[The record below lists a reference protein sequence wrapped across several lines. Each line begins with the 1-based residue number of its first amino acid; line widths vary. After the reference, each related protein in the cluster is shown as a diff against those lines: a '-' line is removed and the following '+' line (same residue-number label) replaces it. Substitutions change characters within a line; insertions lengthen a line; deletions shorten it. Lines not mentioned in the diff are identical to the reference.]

1 MKLLPILAKATLP
14 MSTRSLKR
22 RLIAGF
28 GANTFSRLSTTLTQI
43 FSVPVFLSHWGVH
56 LYGEWILLNTIPSY
70 LSLSDVGFGSVAGNE
85 MTMLAA
91 TDDFEQA
98 LVVFQSVWVLTTVIT
113 SVLGLLL
120 IGAVWLL
127 PLGRWLHM
135 HAISSADA
143 KRIVL
148 LLGLAV
154 LLGMQETLFQA
165 AFRCVGKYPLGT
177 MAKSLVVLTAF
188 LSTMFGV
195 WLHLS
200 PVPVAELYV
209 AVNVV
214 GVFALW
220 FLLRREVPWIRFGI
234 RHAEWAVIRR
244 LTGPALSFMSF
255 PLVNALNLQGILV
268 VIGYV
273 LGPIAVVTFNTA
285 RTISRSAVQGMN
297 LINNAIWPE
306 MSTAFGAGAMDVA
319 RMLHRRAC
327 QISLLLCLSITLGV
341 AILGDWIW
349 KIWTVGKV
357 PIDPVLLDIMLL
369 QMVVSAFWFTSSVVP
384 MATNQHQ
391 RMARAMLT
399 ATCLALVLA
408 WSLMHVK
415 ALGLRGAAIA
425 LVAGDAFTAVYVLR
439 ESLQLL
445 GDNLGSFAR
454 SMLDL
459 SVLQTAWRRP
469 KLPLPNEE

>member
-1 MKLLPILAKATLP
+1 
-14 MSTRSLKR
+14 
-22 RLIAGF
+22 
-28 GANTFSRLSTTLTQI
+28 TTLTQI

-70 LSLSDVGFGSVAGNE
+70 LGLSDVGFGSVAGNE

-91 TDDFEQA
+91 AHDFEQA

-113 SVLGLLL
+113 SLLGLLL
-120 IGAVWLL
+120 LATVWVLPIGT
-127 PLGRWLHM
+127 WLHM
-135 HAISSADA
+135 HAIAAVDA
-143 KRIVL
+143 RLIIL

-177 MAKSLVVLTAF
+177 MAKSLIVLAAF
-188 LSTMFGV
+188 LSTMFAV
-195 WLHLS
+195 ALRLS
-200 PVPVAELYV
+200 PVAVAMLYA
-209 AVNVV
+209 AVNAV

-220 FLLRREVPWIRFGI
+220 VLLRREVPWIRFGV
-234 RHAEWAVIRR
+234 RHAQWKVIRR
-244 LTGPALSFMSF
+244 LAGPAFSFMSF

-273 LGPIAVVTFNTA
+273 MGPIPVVTFNTA

-297 LINNAIWPE
+297 LINNSVWPE
-306 MSTAFGAGAMDVA
+306 MSAAFGVRAMDVA

-327 QISLLLCLSITLGV
+327 QISLLLCLGITLTV
-341 AILGDWIW
+341 AVLGDRIW
-349 KIWTVGKV
+349 RVWTVGRV
-357 PIDPVLLDIMLL
+357 PTDPVLLNIMLM

-391 RMARAMLT
+391 RMARAMLS
-399 ATCLALVLA
+399 ATIVALGLA
-408 WSLMHVK
+408 WILMHVS

-425 LVAGDAFTAVYVLR
+425 LLTGDLFTAFYVLR
-439 ESLQLL
+439 ESLQIL
-445 GDNLGSFAR
+445 GDNLAGFTR

-459 SVLQTAWRRP
+459 SVLARFWRRP
-469 KLPLPNEE
+469 KLPLANEEQF

>member
-1 MKLLPILAKATLP
+1 
-14 MSTRSLKR
+14 MSTRGLRR

-70 LSLSDVGFGSVAGNE
+70 LGLSDVGFGSVAGNE

-91 TDDFEQA
+91 TQDFAQA

-120 IGAVWLL
+120 TAVVWVL
-127 PLGRWLHM
+127 PLGAWLHM
-135 HAISSADA
+135 HAISAGDA
-143 KRIVL
+143 RLIVL

-177 MAKSLVVLTAF
+177 MAKSLVVLAAF
-188 LSTMFGV
+188 LSTMIAV
-195 WLHLS
+195 WLRMS
-200 PVPVAELYV
+200 PVSVAMLYV
-209 AVNVV
+209 GVNAV

-220 FLLRREVPWIRFGI
+220 ILLRREVPWIRFGI

-255 PLVNALNLQGILV
+255 PVVNALNLQGILV

-285 RTISRSAVQGMN
+285 RTISRSAAQGMN

-306 MSTAFGAGAMDVA
+306 MSAAFGAGAMDVA

-327 QISLLLCLSITLGV
+327 QISLWLCLSITLGV

-349 KIWTVGKV
+349 KLWTVGKV
-357 PIDPVLLDIMLL
+357 PTDPGLLNIMLL
-369 QMVVSAFWFTSSVVP
+369 QMVVSALWFTSSVVP

-391 RMARAMLT
+391 RIARIMLV
-399 ATCLALVLA
+399 ATCLALGLA
-408 WSLMHVK
+408 WLLMHVH
-415 ALGLRGAAIA
+415 ALSLRGAAIA
-425 LVAGDAFTAVYVLR
+425 LVAGDAVTAFYVLR
-439 ESLQLL
+439 ESLYLL
-445 GDNLGSFAR
+445 GDHLGGFAS
-454 SMLDL
+454 SMLDFSL
-459 SVLQTAWRRP
+459 LQTAWRRP
-469 KLPLPNEE
+469 KVPVASKK